1 MTKLL
6 SLELKRSSLR
16 SYHVATVLSGVS
28 LLAFQYFMAAIPYID
43 PTDADIAL
51 FSSYDFLFNLSHLL
65 GMMVFSILGAVM
77 GARLIV
83 EEYSGK
89 RAILLF
95 SYPLSRKK
103 LMGIKLKLVFLYPV
117 AAMLLCGL
125 VIDVLFFITE
135 SLFPLGSGDITI
147 KAVLWI
153 LLSLLCHSLI
163 TGALAIFALWIGFLK
178 RSVSVTI
185 VSAVIAATVVCQA
198 VSLTFTIRPVLF
210 TMLGIVTIVAIIA
223 VKHIFQKV
231 ETMEV

>member
-6 SLELKRSSLR
+6 SLELKRNCLR
-16 SYHVATVLSGVS
+16 SYNLATVLCGVS
-28 LLAFQYFMAAIPYID
+28 LLVFQYFMAAIPYID

-51 FSSYDFLFNLSHLL
+51 FSSYDFLFNLNHLL

-77 GARLIV
+77 GARFIV

-103 LMGIKLKLVFLYPV
+103 LMGVKLWLVFLYPV
-117 AAMLLCGL
+117 AVMLLCGL
-125 VIDVLFFITE
+125 VVDGMFFITE
-135 SLFPLGSGDITI
+135 SLFPLGSGDITP
-147 KAVLWI
+147 KTVLWT

-163 TGALAIFALWIGFLK
+163 AGALAIFALWIGFLK

-185 VSAVIAATVVCQA
+185 VSAVIAATIVCQA

-210 TMLGIVTIVAIIA
+210 MMLGIVAIGAAIA

-231 ETMEV
+231 EVMEV